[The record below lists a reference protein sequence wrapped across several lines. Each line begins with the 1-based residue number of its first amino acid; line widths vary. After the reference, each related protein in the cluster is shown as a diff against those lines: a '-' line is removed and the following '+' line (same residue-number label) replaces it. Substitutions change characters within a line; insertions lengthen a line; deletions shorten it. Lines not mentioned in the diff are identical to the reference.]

1 MKKMNTS
8 CKILALLTSAALFIS
23 SAAARIVTD
32 ETGHTAEVPDSLN
45 RILITNIYP
54 LPSVL
59 TLYLNSADKIIGIHP
74 SSMAAAQN
82 GLLSEIYPDITKA
95 NTGFMKGNV
104 LNIESVL
111 KLKPDVVL
119 VNAADKQSLSKLEA
133 AGIPT
138 VAFSTSAQKYDAVR
152 TYKSWIKTLDE
163 LFPDHAKADKASKY
177 AENVKALIEERTKSI
192 APQNR
197 KKVLWIYQNQNN
209 KVTTSGKNFF
219 GQYWAEAVGAKNVS
233 ESIPA
238 KTANAQ
244 VNMEQIYS
252 WNPDVI
258 LITNFTPDTAENL
271 IKNPLWAP
279 ISAVK
284 NKEVYKLPL
293 GFYRTYTPSAD
304 SPVLLYWLAK
314 KIYPEQFK
322 DIDLNNEA
330 RKYYREVFGIELTNE
345 QLKKLFEPKPM
356 KISTPTPGTA

>member
-1 MKKMNTS
+1 MTSS
-8 CKILALLTSAALFIS
+8 CKIFVVIASAALFFS
-23 SAAARIVTD
+23 STAARSVTD
-32 ETGHTAEVPDSLN
+32 ETGNTAQIPDSLN

-74 SSMAAAQN
+74 SSMAAAQT
-82 GLLSEIYPDITKA
+82 GLLSEIYPNITKA
-95 NTGFMKGNV
+95 NTDFMKGNV

-119 VNAADKQSLSKLEA
+119 INAADKQSLSKLKA
-133 AGIPT
+133 SGIPT
-138 VAFSTSAQKYDAVR
+138 VAFSTSAQKYDALK

-163 LFPDHAKADKASKY
+163 LFPDHAKALKAAKY
-177 AENVKALIEERTKSI
+177 AENVKSLIAERTKSI

-197 KKVLWIYQNQNN
+197 KKVLWIYQNHNN
-209 KVTTSGKNFF
+209 TVTTSGKNFF
-219 GQYWAEAVGAKNVS
+219 GQYWSEAVGAKNVS
-233 ESIPA
+233 EAVPA

-258 LITNFTPDTAENL
+258 LITNFTPETAESL

-284 NKEVYKLPL
+284 NKAVFKLPL

-304 SPVLLYWLAK
+304 SPVLLCWLAK

-322 DIDLNNEA
+322 DISLSHEA
-330 RKYYREVFGIELTNE
+330 RKYYREVFDIEVTDA

-356 KISTPTPGTA
+356 KISTPTPGAV

>member
-1 MKKMNTS
+1 MNPS
-8 CKILALLTSAALFIS
+8 CKILALLTSAALFIN
-23 SAAARIVTD
+23 SAAARSVTD
-32 ETGHTAEVPDSLN
+32 EAGRTTEVPDSPN

-59 TLYLNSADKIIGIHP
+59 TLYLNSAEKIVGIHP

-82 GLLSEIYPDITKA
+82 GLLSEIYPNITKA
-95 NTGFMKGNV
+95 NTDFMKGNI
-104 LNIESVL
+104 LNIESVIN
-111 KLKPDVVL
+111 LKPDVVL

-138 VAFSTSAQKYDAVR
+138 VSFSTSAQKYDAIQ
-152 TYKSWIKTLDE
+152 TYKSWIRTLDE
-163 LFPDHAKADKASKY
+163 LFPDHAKADKAANY
-177 AENVKALIEERTKSI
+177 AENVKALIEERTQSI
-192 APQNR
+192 APQVR

-209 KVTTSGKNFF
+209 KITTSGKNFF
-219 GQYWAEAVGAKNVS
+219 GQYWADAVGAKNVS

-244 VNMEQIYS
+244 INMEQIYS
-252 WNPDVI
+252 WNPEVI
-258 LITNFTPDTAENL
+258 LITNFTPDTPENL
-271 IKNPLWAP
+271 IKDPQWAP
-279 ISAVK
+279 INAIK

-314 KIYPEQFK
+314 KIYSEQFK

-330 RKYYREVFGIELTNE
+330 RKYYREVFDIELTDE
-345 QLKKLFEPKPM
+345 QLKKIFEPKPM
-356 KISTPTPGTA
+356 KISTPTPGAA